1 MTLDATPKPTAGPP
15 RQRRKDDRLGLR
27 LSMDEHALISEA
39 AAAADTTVTE
49 FVLRSAT
56 DAAHRVLADRRRF
69 VLSAPAWESFARA
82 LDREPRSLPRLVELL
97 GEPSVFE

>member
-1 MTLDATPKPTAGPP
+1 VSLGAPKPPADSP
-15 RQRRKDDRLGLR
+15 RRRRKDDRLGLR
-27 LSMDEHALISEA
+27 LSIDERALISEA

-56 DAAHRVLADRRRF
+56 DAAHRVLADRRTF
-69 VLSAPAWESFARA
+69 VLAAPAWEALARA

>member
-1 MTLDATPKPTAGPP
+1 MTLGASKPSADLP
-15 RQRRKDDRLGLR
+15 RRHRKDDRLGLR
-27 LSMDEHALISEA
+27 LSVDERALISEA
-39 AAAADTTVTE
+39 AAAADTTVTQ

-56 DAAHRVLADRRRF
+56 DAAHRVLADRRTF
-69 VLSAPAWESFARA
+69 VLAAPAWEAFART